1 MGKVEKQKTKL
12 VRHFSAGGA
21 VFRINKTNREWLL
34 IKPAGIKRWQLPKGK
49 IDPGEKSTN
58 TAVREIFEE
67 TGVHARVLEKIEDIK
82 YFFVQDG
89 EKIFKVV
96 IFYLM
101 ESKDGK
107 DTSIESQW
115 EHEVAEAVWTPEEE
129 AIKKL
134 SFKSEKGIVEKG
146 IESVQGRVG

>member
-1 MGKVEKQKTKL
+1 M
-12 VRHFSAGGA
+12 
-21 VFRINKTNREWLL
+21 FRRNNKHAEWLL
-34 IKPAGIKRWQLPKGK
+34 IKPARTERWQLPKGK
-49 IDPGEKSTN
+49 IAPLEKSTD
-58 TAVREIFEE
+58 AAIREIFEE
-67 TGVHARVLEKIEDIK
+67 TGVHARVLEKIEEIK

-96 IFYLM
+96 TFYLM

-115 EHEVAEAVWTPEEE
+115 KHEVAEAVWTPEAE

-146 IESVQGRVG
+146 IEILNSLK